1 MVINLFK
8 KPFSIISLTCRFHYY
23 MKLEYKRF
31 EQINKFKW
39 WHFSLIVAPILIY
52 YYWIKLFG
60 VNCPQL
66 DDFSVLLGL
75 MEISN
80 ASTFKEKLQ
89 LVFSPHNE
97 HRIIFTKL
105 VFGLVSTTD
114 NGAVDIYKVLLI
126 GNLTLIGLA
135 SIFYRAICQ
144 MQQSWVYALAIS
156 CTLFQMQFF
165 ENTFFG
171 MAAVQNIGIY
181 LWLGLSCW
189 NIAQVPQC
197 SKKLLWAF
205 VFGIFATFTSGN
217 GMVVFPAG
225 AITLWIAGSKKASI
239 IWTIGGLIV
248 ILIYLSGVQHQSHNS
263 SPIQILQGSMGYL
276 GSLTG
281 VSTGKWIPI
290 IAGCII
296 VMIGI
301 ILNLNLVFAQFISIQ
316 VFSKPVQLFLFAF
329 FIAMIATGCMISMN
343 RDVVLA
349 ISTPRYKIGS
359 AVVGCLIILMIANTR
374 ISPYNSFLIG
384 LACAIGSSIFCFMTY
399 YKMTPIIRANQ
410 MGYLNNIQAFRQKTL
425 GQAHPPIL
433 FEKEWLKIWKAGKWN
448 FPESSR

>member
-1 MVINLFK
+1 MNLGNK
-8 KPFSIISLTCRFHYY
+8 G
-23 MKLEYKRF
+23 F
-31 EQINKFKW
+31 EKSTRLRW
-39 WHFSLIVAPILIY
+39 WHILLILIPILFY
-52 YYWIKLFG
+52 YIWVQRYG

-66 DDFSVLLGL
+66 DDFGVLLNLVEVG
-75 MEISN
+75 N
-80 ASTFKEKLQ
+80 ASTYKEKLH

-105 VFGLVSTTD
+105 IFGLISLTD
-114 NGAVDIYKVLLI
+114 NGAIDIYKVLFL
-126 GNLTLIGLA
+126 GNITLLGVA
-135 SIFYRAICQ
+135 FIFYRAIIQ
-144 MQQSWVYALAIS
+144 IKQSWVYALAIS
-156 CTLFQMQFF
+156 GLLFQMQFF

-171 MAAVQNIGIY
+171 MASVQNIGIY

-225 AITLWIAGSKKASI
+225 AITLWIAGSRKASI
-239 IWTIGGLIV
+239 IWTIGGFIV

-263 SPIQILQGSMGYL
+263 SPVQILQGSMGYL

-290 IAGCII
+290 IAGSII

-374 ISPYNSFLIG
+374 ISQHFSYLIG
-384 LACAIGSSIFCFMTY
+384 LACAVGSSLFCFMTY
-399 YKMTPIIRANQ
+399 YKMTPIIKANQ
-410 MGYLNNIQAFRQKTL
+410 LVYLSNIQAFRQKTL

-433 FEKEWLKIWKAGKWN
+433 FEKEWYEVWKAGKWD
-448 FPESSR
+448 FPENKN

>member
-1 MVINLFK
+1 MHLGN
-8 KPFSIISLTCRFHYY
+8 
-23 MKLEYKRF
+23 KRF
-31 EQINKFKW
+31 EDITNLKW
-39 WHFSLIVAPILIY
+39 WNVLLILLPILLY
-52 YYWIKLFG
+52 YTWVCFWGID
-60 VNCPQL
+60 CPQL
-66 DDFSVLLGL
+66 DDFAVLTTMVDLNKA
-75 MEISN
+75 I
-80 ASTFKEKLQ
+80 TFKEELEIW
-89 LVFSPHNE
+89 FIPHNE
-97 HRIIFTKL
+97 HRIVFTRLIFWL
-105 VFGLVSTTD
+105 VGTTD

-263 SPIQILQGSMGYL
+263 SPVQIFQGSMGYL
-276 GSLTG
+276 GSLIG

-410 MGYLNNIQAFRQKTL
+410 IEYLNNIQAFRQKTL

-448 FPESSR
+448 FPESNR

>member
-1 MVINLFK
+1 MHLGN
-8 KPFSIISLTCRFHYY
+8 
-23 MKLEYKRF
+23 KRF
-31 EQINKFKW
+31 EDITNLKW
-39 WHFSLIVAPILIY
+39 WNVLLILLPILLY
-52 YYWIKLFG
+52 YTWVCFWGID
-60 VNCPQL
+60 CPQL
-66 DDFSVLLGL
+66 DDFAVLTTMVDLNKA
-75 MEISN
+75 I
-80 ASTFKEKLQ
+80 TFKEELEIW
-89 LVFSPHNE
+89 FIPHNE
-97 HRIIFTKL
+97 HRIVFTRLIFWL
-105 VFGLVSTTD
+105 VGTTD

-156 CTLFQMQFF
+156 YTLFQMQFF

-225 AITLWIAGSKKASI
+225 AITLWIAGSRKASI

-410 MGYLNNIQAFRQKTL
+410 IEYLNNIQAFRQKTL

>member
-1 MVINLFK
+1 MNLG
-8 KPFSIISLTCRFHYY
+8 
-23 MKLEYKRF
+23 
-31 EQINKFKW
+31 NKGQWQTSNLKW
-39 WHFSLIVAPILIY
+39 WSVLLILFPILLY
-52 YYWIKLFG
+52 YTWVCFWGID
-60 VNCPQL
+60 CPQL
-66 DDFSVLLGL
+66 DDFAVLTTIVDINKAITLKEEL
-75 MEISN
+75 EIWF
-80 ASTFKEKLQ
+80 T
-89 LVFSPHNE
+89 PHNE
-97 HRIIFTKL
+97 HRIVFTRLIFWL
-105 VFGLVSTTD
+105 VGTTD

-156 CTLFQMQFF
+156 YTLFQMQFF

-225 AITLWIAGSKKASI
+225 AITLWIAGSRKASI
-239 IWTIGGLIV
+239 IWTIGGFIV

-263 SPIQILQGSMGYL
+263 SPVQILQGSMGYL

-290 IAGCII
+290 IAGSII

-374 ISPYNSFLIG
+374 ISQHFSYLIG
-384 LACAIGSSIFCFMTY
+384 LACAVGSSLFCFMTY
-399 YKMTPIIRANQ
+399 YKMTPIIKANQ
-410 MGYLNNIQAFRQKTL
+410 SVYLSNIQAFRQKTL

-433 FEKEWLKIWKAGKWN
+433 FEKEWYEVWKAGKWD
-448 FPESSR
+448 FPENKN